1 MEEITPRR
9 LDEIHNQ
16 TYQRYFPSW
25 NQWLHQTIDPIN
37 ERHHRIADIAT
48 TIYNSLN
55 DKGYYLTM
63 DKTTLFNKILV
74 WAYTVDQQF
83 YLYSSPE
90 LTMNAPA
97 HRNLQK
103 DRENY
108 DHAFKPEFWNTVK
121 SWADRGEVFATL
133 HASSYFWANLP
144 YFVYRFIDM
153 DQSPYVKNYDEEE
166 AKIDEEEIE
175 HLIEEGILYR
185 DKKGRIISASLRD
198 NDD

>member
-1 MEEITPRR
+1 MEHISIARE
-9 LDEIHNQ
+9 DEIFNAIH
-16 TYQRYFPSW
+16 QRHFKPW
-25 NQWLHQTIDPIN
+25 EEWLHQNLGRDKRH
-37 ERHHRIADIAT
+37 ERIGDIAT
-48 TIYNSLN
+48 VIFNNFL
-55 DKGYYLTM
+55 DKGYYLLI
-63 DKTTLFNKILV
+63 DKNTLFNKILV
-74 WAYTVDQQF
+74 WAYTVDKQF

-90 LTMNAPA
+90 LTMDGSQ
-97 HRNLQK
+97 HRDLQK
-103 DRENY
+103 DRNNY
-108 DHAFKPEFWNTVK
+108 EHEFDTNLYWNYMR
-121 SWADRGEVFATL
+121 SWADTDLFATL

-153 DQSPYVKNYDEEE
+153 DQSPYVKKYDEEE